1 MAQSQSFWAP
11 QPFNAAALVAGSSQ
25 RSAVQDQLGDP
36 MSFAGKLLDAR
47 RELYQQA
54 LAGNAGIRAA
64 GIEGMGKVRA
74 VKEAMQE
81 EQGTNWGGV
90 LGGLAGAAF
99 QLMSPIPQVPMP
111 SFGGRSSSGSSGF
124 GAFSSAGSSRFGG

>member
-11 QPFNAAALVAGSSQ
+11 QPFNAAALVSGTSQ
-25 RSAVQDQLGDP
+25 RSAVQDQLSDP
-36 MSFAGKLLDAR
+36 MSLATDLLDAR
-47 RELYQQA
+47 RELYQQS

-64 GIEGMGKVRA
+64 GIEGMGKIRA

-81 EQGTNWGGV
+81 EEGTNWGGV

-99 QLMSPIPQVPMP
+99 QLMSPVPQVPMP
-111 SFGGRSSSGSSGF
+111 SFGSRSSSGGSSFGF
-124 GAFSSAGSSRFGG
+124 PDYSSVFSSR